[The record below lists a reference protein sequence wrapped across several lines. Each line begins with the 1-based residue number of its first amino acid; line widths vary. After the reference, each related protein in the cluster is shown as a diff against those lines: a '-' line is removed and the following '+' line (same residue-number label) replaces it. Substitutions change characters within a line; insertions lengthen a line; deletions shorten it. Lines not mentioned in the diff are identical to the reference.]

1 MLFDIF
7 KDWFYLIESNRGYCT
22 SVFITL
28 ILVYKLF
35 LYPLFISPLRK
46 VPGPY
51 IHRIT
56 SFPALNG
63 QRTLKW
69 NEKVRNLHD
78 KYGPIVIL
86 SPSEVSVSGDHQFIN
101 DIYVKNFPKSTF
113 YGNFTNHG
121 GKDNMFASLENDR
134 HLKYKKLVLS
144 LYSKSSIFSNKNPTR
159 DTIVE
164 KVGYLRDNV
173 YESSVTGKRPDYI
186 NAKSEFNQ
194 HGKGHTDNGKWFN
207 KSGKKTNLG
216 IDVYPLFGSLAM
228 DVVSS
233 FELGPEN
240 GTDLLLFPEKR
251 DIIISH
257 RLQASMSFWTTL
269 MPRFW
274 AWAATP
280 AILKASETIEKW
292 HLKLY
297 QRAEENVP
305 KFEAGR
311 NLTTLETFKKNGLK
325 GEYAYSFLTDNIFAG
340 HETTAIQLTY
350 MTYELSRPKN
360 HYLQK
365 LLQEELFKTFGK
377 PRDKNDLIKDLEIVD
392 KLPILEAIFQENSR
406 VHPSIP
412 GAEPR
417 VTNRPYAVTLKS
429 GGKVVLPPGIIISTL
444 PYLMHRIESVFPE
457 SETFKPERW
466 LPYEYEKDADYE
478 KRISYQQKYMM
489 PFGKGVR
496 MCLGMQLALIE
507 MKLAVA
513 NLYWHFNSKI
523 DQDWCRLTQY
533 DDSSKIANPIK
544 MGDSAIGANESDE
557 EKMVMVDTYTTR
569 PYNDEC
575 WLQWYEN

>member
-1 MLFDIF
+1 
-7 KDWFYLIESNRGYCT
+7 
-22 SVFITL
+22 
-28 ILVYKLF
+28 
-35 LYPLFISPLRK
+35 
-46 VPGPY
+46 
-51 IHRIT
+51 
-56 SFPALNG
+56 
-63 QRTLKW
+63 
-69 NEKVRNLHD
+69 
-78 KYGPIVIL
+78 
-86 SPSEVSVSGDHQFIN
+86 
-101 DIYVKNFPKSTF
+101 
-113 YGNFTNHG
+113 
-121 GKDNMFASLENDR
+121 
-134 HLKYKKLVLS
+134 
-144 LYSKSSIFSNKNPTR
+144 
-159 DTIVE
+159 
-164 KVGYLRDNV
+164 
-173 YESSVTGKRPDYI
+173 
-186 NAKSEFNQ
+186 
-194 HGKGHTDNGKWFN
+194 
-207 KSGKKTNLG
+207 
-216 IDVYPLFGSLAM
+216 
-228 DVVSS
+228 
-233 FELGPEN
+233 
-240 GTDLLLFPEKR
+240 
-251 DIIISH
+251 
-257 RLQASMSFWTTL
+257 

-325 GEYAYSFLTDNIFAG
+325 D
-340 HETTAIQLTY
+340 
-350 MTYELSRPKN
+350 RKN

-392 KLPILEAIFQENSR
+392 KLPILEAIFRKTLGYIPQFQELNQE
-406 VHPSIP
+406 V
-412 GAEPR
+412 
-417 VTNRPYAVTLKS
+417 
-429 GGKVVLPPGIIISTL
+429 
-444 PYLMHRIESVFPE
+444 ESVFPE